1 MDLDLTEEQKMLQ
14 ATVRDFAERELVPA
28 AARIDDTGEFP
39 AEELKKIA
47 GLGLFGLTIPE
58 GYGGSG
64 RGKLDLCVVV
74 EELARASAAIDDYLR
89 VSLSLAIVPIIEFG
103 TEAQKKKYLPPH
115 ARGEKMACFALTEAG
130 AGSDPAG
137 METTAVRRGEGYV
150 INGNKLFISIGDRAG
165 IVVVF
170 ASTDR
175 SLRQR
180 GITAFVVDRDNPGL
194 TAGKAEKKMGL
205 HGLNSVELVFRDCF
219 VPLEGRI
226 GEEGQGLR
234 IALDALDV
242 SRITV
247 GAEAVGISRAAC
259 EAALNY
265 ARERRQF
272 GQPIAGFQAI
282 QWMLADMA
290 TRIDAARLLTYR
302 AAFLADRGRPFIREA
317 AMAKVY
323 AAETAGFVTDKA
335 LQIHGGYGYTKDYP
349 VERYFR
355 DARITEIYE
364 GTSEIMR
371 LTIARSLLQEG
382 QV

>member
-1 MDLDLTEEQKMLQ
+1 MDFDLTEEQKMLQ
-14 ATVRDFAERELVPA
+14 ATVRDFAERELAPA
-28 AARIDDTGEFP
+28 AARIDETGEFP
-39 AEELKKIA
+39 AAELKKIA

-58 GYGGSG
+58 QYGGGG
-64 RGKLDLCVVV
+64 RGKVDLCLVV
-74 EELARASAAIDDYLR
+74 EELARASAAVDDYLR
-89 VSLSLAIVPIIEFG
+89 VSLSLAIVPVIEFG
-103 TEAQKKKYLPPH
+103 TEAQKRKYLPLH
-115 ARGEKMACFALTEAG
+115 ASGEKMACFALTEAG

-137 METTAVRRGEGYV
+137 MQATAVRRGDGYI

-165 IVVVF
+165 VVVVF

-180 GITAFVVDRDNPGL
+180 GITAFVVDTDNPGL
-194 TAGKAEKKMGL
+194 IVGKAEKKMGL
-205 HGLNSVELVFRDCF
+205 HGFNSVELIFQECF

-247 GAEAVGISRAAC
+247 GAEAVGISRAAY
-259 EAALNY
+259 EAAVKY
-265 ARERRQF
+265 AKERRQF
-272 GQPIAGFQAI
+272 GQPIADFQAI

-302 AAFLADRGRPFIREA
+302 AAFLADRGRPFVKEA

-323 AAETAGFVTDKA
+323 AAEAAGFVTSKA

-355 DARITEIYE
+355 DAKITEIYE

-371 LTIARSLLQEG
+371 LTIARSLLREG
-382 QV
+382 

>member
-1 MDLDLTEEQKMLQ
+1 MVDFDLTEDQKMLQ
-14 ATVRDFAERELVPA
+14 AAVRDFAERELAPA
-28 AARIDDTGEFP
+28 AARIDETGEFP
-39 AEELKKIA
+39 AAELKKIA

-58 GYGGSG
+58 QYGGSG
-64 RGKLDLCVVV
+64 RGLTELCLVV
-74 EELARASAAIDDYLR
+74 EELARASAAVDDYLR
-89 VSLSLAIVPIIEFG
+89 VSLGLAIFPLIDFG
-103 TEAQKKKYLPPH
+103 TEAQKRKYLPPH
-115 ARGEKMACFALTEAG
+115 AGGEKMACFALTEAG

-137 METTAVRRGEGYV
+137 MQATAARHGDGYV
-150 INGNKLFISIGDRAG
+150 INGNKLFISIGDRAD

-175 SLRQR
+175 SKKQR
-180 GITAFVVDRDNPGL
+180 GITAFIVDKDNPGL

-205 HGLNSVELVFRDCF
+205 HGLNSVELIFQDCF
-219 VPLEGRI
+219 VPTEARI

-234 IALDALDV
+234 IALAALDV
-242 SRITV
+242 SRVTV
-247 GAEAVGISRAAC
+247 GAEAVGISRAAY
-259 EAALNY
+259 EAAVKY

-272 GQPIAGFQAI
+272 GQAIADFQAI

-302 AAFLADRGRPFIREA
+302 AAFLADRGRPFVKEA

-323 AAETAGFVTDKA
+323 AAEAAGFVTDKA

-355 DARITEIYE
+355 DAKITEIYE

-371 LTIARSLLQEG
+371 LTIARSLLRE
-382 QV
+382 

>member
-14 ATVRDFAERELVPA
+14 ATVRDFAERELAPA
-28 AARIDDTGEFP
+28 AARLDETGEFP
-39 AEELKKIA
+39 AGELKKIA

-58 GYGGSG
+58 EYGGGG
-64 RGKLDLCVVV
+64 RGKVDLCLAV
-74 EELARASAAIDDYLR
+74 EELARASAAIDNYLR
-89 VSLSLAIVPIIEFG
+89 VSLSLAIVPIIEYG
-103 TEAQKKKYLPPH
+103 TEAQKKRYLPAH
-115 ARGEKMACFALTEAG
+115 ASGEKMACFALTEAG

-137 METTAVRRGEGYV
+137 METTAERRGDGYV
-150 INGNKLFISIGDRAG
+150 INGSKLFISIGDRAE
-165 IVVVF
+165 ITVVF

-175 SLRQR
+175 SKRQR
-180 GITAFVVDRDNPGL
+180 GISAFVVDRANPGL
-194 TAGKAEKKMGL
+194 SVGKAEKKMGL
-205 HGLNSVELVFRDCF
+205 HGLNSVELIFRDCF
-219 VPLEGRI
+219 VPVKSRI

-247 GAEAVGISRAAC
+247 GAEAVGISRAAY
-259 EAALNY
+259 EAARDY

-272 GQPIAGFQAI
+272 GQPISGFQAI

-302 AAFLADRGRPFIREA
+302 AAFLCDRGRPFVKEA

-323 AAETAGFVTDKA
+323 SAEAAGFVTSKA
-335 LQIHGGYGYTKDYP
+335 LQIHGGYGYIKDYP

-355 DARITEIYE
+355 DARVTEIYE

-382 QV
+382 

>member
-1 MDLDLTEEQKMLQ
+1 MDFDLTEEQKMLQ
-14 ATVRDFAERELVPA
+14 AAVRDFAEQELAPA
-28 AARIDDTGEFP
+28 AARIDETGEFP
-39 AEELKKIA
+39 AAELKKIA

-58 GYGGSG
+58 QYGGSG
-64 RGKLDLCVVV
+64 RGMTELCLVV
-74 EELARASAAIDDYLR
+74 EELARASAAVDDYLR
-89 VSLSLAIVPIIEFG
+89 VSLGLAIFPLIDFG

-115 ARGEKMACFALTEAG
+115 ASGEKMACFALTEAG

-137 METTAVRRGEGYV
+137 MQATATRRGDGYV

-180 GITAFVVDRDNPGL
+180 GITAFVVDKDTPGL
-194 TAGKAEKKMGL
+194 VVGKAEKKMGL
-205 HGLNSVELVFRDCF
+205 HGLNSVELIFQDCF

-242 SRITV
+242 SRVTV
-247 GAEAVGISRAAC
+247 GAEAVGISRAAY
-259 EAALNY
+259 EAALKY
-265 ARERRQF
+265 ARERQQF
-272 GQPIAGFQAI
+272 GQPIADFQAI

-290 TRIDAARLLTYR
+290 TQIDAARLLTYR
-302 AAFLADRGRPFIREA
+302 AAFLADRARPFVKEA

-323 AAETAGFVTDKA
+323 AAEAAGFVTAKA

-355 DARITEIYE
+355 DAKITQIYE

-371 LTIARSLLQEG
+371 LTIARSLLRDR
-382 QV
+382 